1 MATIALTEEN
11 FEKSVEDN
19 ETLIV
24 DFWAEWCGPCK
35 MFAPTFEA
43 ASEKHG
49 DIAFGKVDTEDQQA
63 LAAAFG
69 IRAIPTLMVFKGQ
82 TIVYRD
88 SGALPPPVFEKL
100 IEQVKALSLEE
111 IQEKVAEAEAA
122 AATKDAGE
130 N

>member
-1 MATIALTEEN
+1 MATIALTAEN
-11 FEKSVEDN
+11 FEQSVEDN

-35 MFAPTFEA
+35 MFAPTFEQ
-43 ASEKHG
+43 ASDKHP
-49 DIAFGKVDTEDQQA
+49 DIAFGKVDTEDQQQ

-69 IRAIPTLMVFKGQ
+69 IRSIPTLMVFKGK

-88 SGALPPPVFEKL
+88 SGALPPPVLEKL

-111 IQEKVAEAEAA
+111 IEKKVAEAEAA
-122 AATKDAGE
+122 GDAGDE
-130 N
+130 EE